1 MKEYEDTIPG
11 GPHWSMLVRQ
21 GVQLKLTDNSGG
33 GNVGMLMFNPLNYLE
48 RLNLPDTLKC
58 QHTFKLTTGH
68 CLYSDMGR
76 IFCSVISDDVGW
88 HDAASGT
95 CNADLVAKKWGAS
108 SYQDDGNDYLRSG
121 RDSFLI
127 ELAKYGLGKS
137 DVVANMNWF
146 SRVNV
151 DEDGNMSRCNENSKP
166 GDAVTLR
173 FEMDALV
180 VMHTCPHPF
189 EDASDYPRNPIAYQ
203 LSLAEPVLEDAPCLI
218 SREENVRGFA
228 NNQLYLMGV

>member
-1 MKEYEDTIPG
+1 MTEYEDTIPG
-11 GPHWSMLVRQ
+11 GRHWSMLIRR
-21 GVQLKLTDNSGG
+21 GVQLKLTDVSGG

-76 IFCSVISDDVGW
+76 VFCSSIDEDVGW

-95 CNADLVAKKWGAS
+95 CNAHLVANKWGAS
-108 SYQDDGNDYLRSG
+108 SYQDDRNDYLRNG

-137 DVVANMNWF
+137 DMVANMNWF
-146 SRVNV
+146 GRVDV
-151 DEDGNMSRCNENSKP
+151 DGAGGMAISDANSKP
-166 GDAVTLR
+166 GDAVILR
-173 FEMDALV
+173 FEMDTLV
-180 VMHTCPHPF
+180 IMHTCPHPL
-189 EDASDYPRNPIAYQ
+189 DTASAYPRNPIAYQ
-203 LSLAEPVLEDAPCLI
+203 LSLAESVPDDDPCLN
-218 SREENVRGFA
+218 SRQENARGFA